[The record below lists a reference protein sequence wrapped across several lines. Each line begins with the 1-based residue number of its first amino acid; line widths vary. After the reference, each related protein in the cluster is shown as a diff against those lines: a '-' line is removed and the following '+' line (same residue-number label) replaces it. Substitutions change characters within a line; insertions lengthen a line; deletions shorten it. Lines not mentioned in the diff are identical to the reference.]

1 MWWYKIPVLLIVATA
16 NHISLSDQTITK
28 LRSRSLFAT
37 YLLPAFEVCPSDPS
51 VCGLGSSRRR
61 TLKGCFWALTAC
73 EVVLI
78 WSVNHLRSSVAHRIL
93 VVLVHPLANFPPN
106 PRITLPFYIGLPMSI
121 LSLAVHLAFNSH
133 HQRIRQSSASPD
145 QVRDVS
151 RRRIQITRRRLF
163 LGTTNITA
171 RAIGP
176 TLCFVGPGSFVNE
189 CWVWRMRFW
198 GTLLCLIGA
207 AYVVFWLVVI
217 WRFVGAQYGGE
228 IVSPNTSPEGS
239 TEVLVMERVD

>member
-133 HQRIRQSSASPD
+133 QQRIRQSSASPD
-145 QVRDVS
+145 LVS
-151 RRRIQITRRRLF
+151 SIRPRIPLTIACSACSVIVVCASPRRFAALQICQQFPCPRHT
-163 LGTTNITA
+163 
-171 RAIGP
+171 
-176 TLCFVGPGSFVNE
+176 CHSS
-189 CWVWRMRFW
+189 
-198 GTLLCLIGA
+198 
-207 AYVVFWLVVI
+207 
-217 WRFVGAQYGGE
+217 Q
-228 IVSPNTSPEGS
+228 
-239 TEVLVMERVD
+239 EVLAPAGHGIDASGPLPHPRVVALV